1 MKHISIR
8 ALVGLTLLAITGIT
22 KAALIV
28 DTGPG
33 PSTLPGITFSYD
45 QWMAAEFTLDTS
57 YTLTDAQA
65 WMDRAY
71 GYFTVAIY
79 ADGGDIP
86 DQTQELYSR
95 RVGFYATTPD
105 WYGVNNVSWDL
116 TAGSYWLAFEHRP
129 GDTITSAFNNN
140 AYLPADPMDNYAINF
155 GAGQWYPFAGT
166 GIGIRISA
174 SPVPVPAALWLF
186 GSAVAGFAGFGRF
199 NNKGQ

>member
-1 MKHISIR
+1 MKHMSIM
-8 ALVGLTLLAITGIT
+8 ALAGLTLLAATSITR
-22 KAALIV
+22 AALIV

-33 PSTLPGITFSYD
+33 PSTLPGISFGYD
-45 QWMAAEFTLDTS
+45 QWMAAEFTLDKS

-95 RVGFYATTPD
+95 RVGFYETTAD

-116 TAGSYWLAFEHRP
+116 TAGDYWLAFEHRP
-129 GDTITSAFNNN
+129 GDTMTSAFNNN
-140 AYLPADPMDNYAINF
+140 ASLPANLLDNYAISP
-155 GAGQWYPFAGT
+155 GTGQWSPFTGT

-174 SPVPVPAALWLF
+174 NPVPIPAAFWLF
-186 GSAVAGFAGFGRF
+186 GSAIVSLAGFGRF
-199 NNKGQ
+199 NKKYA